1 MAITKNNTH
10 WVFICG
16 MKSERKNVDRHL
28 KDIAFPL
35 AVLKGIGVPISNIT
49 IFIDPVDV
57 LITSDSLNDLLLEHT
72 INPVDQFQEIT
83 EGKNSLENMM
93 IIVNGHGSFRGIDSD
108 HVLKPFK
115 FIENIHHLEHIKLAT
130 VVFGQCY
137 AGIYNYVNLQKI
149 IGGEKQVYPKVCFI
163 SASHLNSS
171 LSSTIKVDTN
181 LRWVANIFLFN
192 FFNWLYAPYDVDGD
206 GQMTLTDAYK
216 HAASLTSEK
225 LLETKQETTLAIH
238 DAFQALHKVREELS
252 LEQTL
257 VSPDLSKIQKLQIEE
272 RAINLSLKDNAS
284 VTHVNQDPWILNVN
298 ASREIVF
305 NLDQE

>member
-16 MKSERKNVDRHL
+16 IKSEHKNVDRHL
-28 KDIAFPL
+28 KDIAFSL
-35 AVLKGIGVPISNIT
+35 AVLKGVGVPNTNIS

-57 LITSDSLNDLLLEHT
+57 SIGSDPLNDLLLEHT
-72 INPVDQFQEIT
+72 INAIDDFQAIT
-83 EGKNSLENMM
+83 ESKDSLENIV
-93 IIVNGHGSFRGIDSD
+93 IIVNGHGSVRGIDSD
-108 HVLKPFK
+108 NALKPFNL
-115 FIENIHHLEHIKLAT
+115 IENIHRLTHIKLAT

-149 IGGEKQVYPKVCFI
+149 VDGDRQVYPKVCFI

-171 LSSTIKVDTN
+171 LSSTMTVNGN
-181 LRWVANIFLFN
+181 LRWIANIFLFH

-225 LLETKQETTLAIH
+225 LLETKQETTLEIH
-238 DAFQALHKVREELS
+238 DAFQALQKVREELS
-252 LEQTL
+252 FEQMQT
-257 VSPDLSKIQKLQIEE
+257 SPDLSKVQKLQIEE
-272 RAINLSLKDNAS
+272 RAINLSLQDSAS
-284 VTHVNQDPWILNVN
+284 VTHVNQDPWILNAN
-298 ASREIVF
+298 ASREFIFDLV
-305 NLDQE
+305 QE